1 MNSLLTSGT
10 GLVGTRLS
18 AVLTKAGHQLQQHE
32 AYRRFF
38 ERELPTE
45 EGTEPDISHYYVLSK
60 QGATYWFYPYATLP
74 RSLQEQLRALFDA
87 IFQPENRP

>member
-1 MNSLLTSGT
+1 MTDH
-10 GLVGTRLS
+10 LS
-18 AVLTKAGHQLQQHE
+18 PEQKLCARFTEAAHQLQQHE
-32 AYRRFF
+32 AYRHFF

-60 QGATYWFYPYATLP
+60 QGATYRFYPYATLP

-87 IFQPENRP
+87 LFQPENRP